1 MCQIENTKLKNIMAI
16 IGLNMSL
23 KILRITGF
31 LKTGS
36 ISQPGVPTNLQ
47 RWRNQSDNDML
58 KHMGT
63 E

>member
-23 KILRITGF
+23 KVLRITGF

-36 ISQPGVPTNLQ
+36 ISQPGVPTISNGGEIKVI
-47 RWRNQSDNDML
+47 M
-58 KHMGT
+58 T
-63 E
+63 C